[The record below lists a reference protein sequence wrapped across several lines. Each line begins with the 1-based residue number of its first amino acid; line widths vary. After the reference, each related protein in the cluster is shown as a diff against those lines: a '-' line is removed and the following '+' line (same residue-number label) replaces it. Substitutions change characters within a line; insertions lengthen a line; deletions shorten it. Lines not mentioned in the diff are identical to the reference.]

1 MGQQH
6 QQIYECYF
14 GYVWI
19 GRMSVSKILTNTLNI
34 AHSEADFEDENE
46 NTQEAMLC
54 HSFKALVSLVSVGP
68 TGYFT

>member
-1 MGQQH
+1 
-6 QQIYECYF
+6 
-14 GYVWI
+14 
-19 GRMSVSKILTNTLNI
+19 MSVSKIQTNTLNI
-34 AHSEADFEDENE
+34 AYSEADFEDENE